1 MTRIKILLLVCTVW
15 GTGNITAQPRPLKK
29 VMELKM
35 PKDDGDFNNGI
46 KGASVCWNPVTK
58 KYYAVFSGSKDFPL
72 GVFDEKGILLT
83 DTSLAAMQDVR
94 GLWYNTST
102 KKICGNAAN
111 DGGWF
116 SYTLNSKG
124 VPVSSKTDMAGMK
137 QPDENSTAAYD
148 PGTQMLYFFD
158 KGKFTFYNSDGTVA
172 KKLAIHFGRP
182 KVLGPGEFEN
192 EDNEN
197 TDYNQTT
204 VVHTGMAA
212 APAGLLNVKHNRIE
226 LYDLKEGYLQQILL
240 LPDDDIYG
248 SKALNFAYAN
258 GIYWLYNIFT
268 RSWAGFK

>member
-1 MTRIKILLLVCTVW
+1 MNLIKIVLLAGISFVSTRVP
-15 GTGNITAQPRPLKK
+15 AQPVQLKK
-29 VMELKM
+29 VLELKM
-35 PKDDGDFNNGI
+35 PKDDIDVNNGV

-72 GVFDEKGILLT
+72 GVFDTKGQLLT

-94 GLWYNTST
+94 GLWYNAVT

-116 SYTLNSKG
+116 SYILNSKG
-124 VPVSSKTDMAGMK
+124 VPLGTKTEMPGMK

-148 PGTQMLYFFD
+148 PGSQTVYFFD
-158 KGKFTFYNSDGTVA
+158 KGKFVFYNNKGAVT
-172 KKLAIHFGRP
+172 KKLPIHFGQP

-197 TDYNQTT
+197 PDYNQTT
-204 VVHTGMAA
+204 VVHTGLAA
-212 APAGLLNVKHNRIE
+212 SPAGLLNAKRNRIE

-240 LPDDDIYG
+240 LPDDEQYG
-248 SKALNFAYAN
+248 SRALNFAFAN
-258 GIYWLYNIFT
+258 GIYWLYNIYI
-268 RSWAGFK
+268 RAWMGFQ